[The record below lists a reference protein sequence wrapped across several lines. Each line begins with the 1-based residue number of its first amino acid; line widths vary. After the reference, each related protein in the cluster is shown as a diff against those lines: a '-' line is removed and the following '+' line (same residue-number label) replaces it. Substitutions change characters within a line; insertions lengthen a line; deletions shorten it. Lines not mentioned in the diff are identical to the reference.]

1 MPPKMSLRNPGE
13 AMEAYTGVKRGMQQ
27 TEHENQACRPAVNQ
41 FAGGWNATGMRGK
54 EGTGY
59 TAQMGEI
66 LMGDVM
72 DRAAG
77 DHQKMHDKA
86 NADMNT
92 LINGEDDE
100 GRELG
105 SKNNRHKDDDDKS
118 DYAGEEEDGK
128 GADQDDDLMAI
139 RRKRMEQMMKK
150 SKEAEEFK
158 AKGHGELDEIKEE
171 EFLKTVT
178 KSYRCVVH
186 FYSDE
191 FESCKVADHHMKR
204 MAKKYMS
211 TKFVKMDANKAPFF
225 IQKLNIQTLPT
236 LGVFLD
242 GVMVYKQLGFMGIS
256 EGGENPNDFP
266 TWRMARVLS
275 AYDGIEDEVDSDE
288 EFPQA

>member
-1 MPPKMSLRNPGE
+1 MDLAGLANMLIWYVFIASYSFPHRAP
-13 AMEAYTGVKRGMQQ
+13 A
-27 TEHENQACRPAVNQ
+27 PAVRPV
-41 FAGGWNATGMRGK
+41 T
-54 EGTGY
+54 
-59 TAQMGEI
+59 
-66 LMGDVM
+66 
-72 DRAAG
+72 
-77 DHQKMHDKA
+77 
-86 NADMNT
+86 
-92 LINGEDDE
+92 
-100 GRELG
+100 
-105 SKNNRHKDDDDKS
+105 
-118 DYAGEEEDGK
+118 
-128 GADQDDDLMAI
+128 
-139 RRKRMEQMMKK
+139 KK
-150 SKEAEEFK
+150 FPF
-158 AKGHGELDEIKEE
+158 
-171 EFLKTVT
+171 FLPQVT